1 MTVRVVGAAVFVIAV
16 AFVCVGSSYRI
27 GIGDPLG
34 PAAFPL
40 LVGFPA
46 LCLSG
51 ALIVAPKDS
60 YPWGNQ
66 VALLKLLSGVAS
78 LLIYAIGME
87 TVGFLPATFA
97 MFAVLAWLFG
107 ASSKNA
113 VIAASIAA
121 PGLYLL
127 FDKVLGLPL
136 PAFGELIG

>member
-1 MTVRVVGAAVFVIAV
+1 MTVRVVGTAIFVIAV
-16 AFVCVGSSYRI
+16 AFVTVGSSYRI

-40 LVGFPA
+40 LIGFPA
-46 LCLSG
+46 ICLSG
-51 ALIVAPKDS
+51 ALIVSPKDS
-60 YPWGNQ
+60 HPWGNQ
-66 VALLKLLSGVAS
+66 AALLKLLAGVTS
-78 LLIYAIGME
+78 LLMYAISME
-87 TVGFLPATFA
+87 TIGFLPATFA

-107 ASSKNA
+107 ATGKNA
-113 VIAASIAA
+113 VIAAMVAA